1 MILKSKKIN
10 SRYGDNIFVRS
21 WKPEKYDKVIIIVHG
36 LGEHS
41 GRYKIF
47 EEFLKNHKV
56 AIYALDLPGHGMSDG
71 KKGDIKK
78 FDRFLDYLEDV
89 LIHVRKK
96 NLETPITLFGH
107 SLGGLICLSFLINR
121 ESKEIHSAIISSPW
135 IKLGLEVPK
144 YLIGIQKVLV
154 NIIPSFRLS
163 NRININDLTKDNDI
177 NYKYSKDQL
186 VHDRISF
193 RLYSEIN
200 KQIDLVKERANR
212 IKIKTLLYH
221 GSDDKIISSE
231 SVDILSLLIN
241 NNQKI
246 IFDKAYHEPH
256 NDLEKKEV
264 FKKIIKFLN

>member
-1 MILKSKKIN
+1 MKSLSKKIT
-10 SRYGDNIFVRS
+10 SRFGKKILVRS
-21 WKPEKYDKVIIIVHG
+21 WTPNKSNHALLMVHG

-41 GRYKIF
+41 GRYEVF
-47 EEFLKNHKV
+47 SEYLKNERLRL
-56 AIYALDLPGHGMSDG
+56 YSFDLPGHGKSYG
-71 KKGDIKK
+71 RKGHIKK
-78 FDRFLDYLEDV
+78 FDEYLDTLEDV
-89 LIHVRKK
+89 LIHVRKE
-96 NLETPITLFGH
+96 NLDIPIKLFGH
-107 SLGGLICLSFLINR
+107 SLGGLISLSFLINR
-121 ESKEIHSAIISSPW
+121 ESKEIDSAIISSPW

-154 NIIPSFRLS
+154 NIIPSFRLN
-163 NRININDLTKDNDI
+163 NRININELTKDNEI
-177 NYKYSKDQL
+177 NSKYSNDQL

-200 KQIDLVKERANR
+200 KQIKLVKERANR

-231 SVDILSLLIN
+231 SIDILSLLIE

-246 IFDKAYHEPH
+246 IFNRVYHEPH

>member
-10 SRYGDNIFVRS
+10 SRYGDIIFVRS
-21 WKPEKYDKVIIIVHG
+21 WKPEKYDKVIIIFHG

-41 GRYKIF
+41 GRYNIF
-47 EEFLKNHKV
+47 KEFLKNQKV

-71 KKGDIKK
+71 RKGDIKK
-78 FDRFLDYLEDV
+78 FDIFLDYIEDV

-121 ESKEIHSAIISSPW
+121 ESKEIYSAIISSPW

-200 KQIDLVKERANR
+200 KQIELVKERANR
-212 IKIKTLLYH
+212 IKIKILLYH

-231 SVDILSLLIN
+231 SVDILSLLIDD
-241 NNQKI
+241 NQKI
-246 IFDKAYHEPH
+246 IFDKVYHEPH

>member
-10 SRYGDNIFVRS
+10 SRYGNNIFVRS
-21 WKPEKYDKVIIIVHG
+21 WKPDKYDKVIIIVHG

-41 GRYKIF
+41 GRYNIF
-47 EEFLKNHKV
+47 KEFLKNKKV

-71 KKGDIKK
+71 RKGDIKK
-78 FDRFLDYLEDV
+78 FDKFLDYLEDV
-89 LIHVRKK
+89 LIHIRKK
-96 NLETPITLFGH
+96 NLENPIILFGH

-121 ESKEIHSAIISSPW
+121 ESKEIYSAIISSPW

-144 YLIGIQKVLV
+144 YLIVIQKVLV
-154 NIIPSFRLS
+154 NIIPGFRLS
-163 NRININDLTKDNDI
+163 NRININYLTKDNEI

-200 KQIDLVKERANR
+200 KQIELVKERANR

-231 SVDILSLLIN
+231 SVDVLSLLIKN
-241 NNQKI
+241 NEKI
-246 IFDKAYHEPH
+246 IFNRAYHEPH
-256 NDLEKKEV
+256 NDIEKKEV

>member
-1 MILKSKKIN
+1 M
-10 SRYGDNIFVRS
+10 
-21 WKPEKYDKVIIIVHG
+21 
-36 LGEHS
+36 
-41 GRYKIF
+41 
-47 EEFLKNHKV
+47 
-56 AIYALDLPGHGMSDG
+56 
-71 KKGDIKK
+71 
-78 FDRFLDYLEDV
+78 
-89 LIHVRKK
+89 
-96 NLETPITLFGH
+96 
-107 SLGGLICLSFLINR
+107 
-121 ESKEIHSAIISSPW
+121 
-135 IKLGLEVPK
+135 GLEVPK

-200 KQIDLVKERANR
+200 KQVELVKERANR